1 MGQKSVMIKQ
11 NEGLGIFLM
20 VITTIV
26 FASQDGLSKYLATEY
41 NVYMV
46 VMIRY
51 WFFAAFIMTISS
63 RKPGGVKQVAKTK
76 TPLLQIFRSLVLV
89 AEMCVTVLAFTLLG
103 LAETHAIFASYPLII
118 AMLSGP
124 ILGEHVGWRRWLAI
138 CVGFFGILIILNP
151 GNGIF
156 SPYALVPLA
165 GAILFALY
173 GLLTRYAGQ
182 YDKSSTSFFWTGTV
196 GCIAMTAI
204 GLNFWDPVSQADWS
218 IMLILSASGMLGH
231 FLLIKCYEVA
241 EASAV
246 QPFAYLQL
254 IWASLIGVIIFGE
267 KITTN
272 VLLGA
277 CIIVGAGLFTLWR
290 ERKVS

>member
-1 MGQKSVMIKQ
+1 MTKQ
-11 NEGLGIFLM
+11 NERLGILLM
-20 VITTIV
+20 IITTIV

-51 WFFAAFIMTISS
+51 WFFAAFVISMS
-63 RKPGGVKQVAKTK
+63 SQKTGGIKRVAKTK
-76 TPLLQIFRSLVLV
+76 SPILQIFRSVILV
-89 AEMCVTVLAFTLLG
+89 AEMCITILAFTLLG

-124 ILGEHVGWRRWLAI
+124 ILGEYVGWRRWLAI
-138 CVGFFGILIILNP
+138 SVGFIGILIILNP

-173 GLLTRYAGQ
+173 GLLTRYVGQ
-182 YDKSSTSFFWTGTV
+182 YDNSSTSFFWTGVV
-196 GCIAMTAI
+196 GSIAMTVV
-204 GLNFWDPVSQADWS
+204 GLNFWDPVSKSDWS
-218 IMLILSASGMLGH
+218 IMLLLSASGVVGH
-231 FLLIKCYEVA
+231 YLLIKCYEVA

-254 IWASLIGVIIFGE
+254 IWASMIGIIIFGE
-267 KITTN
+267 QITTN
-272 VLLGA
+272 VLIGA

>member
-1 MGQKSVMIKQ
+1 MTKQ
-11 NEGLGIFLM
+11 NERLGILLM
-20 VITTIV
+20 IITTIV

-51 WFFAAFIMTISS
+51 WFFAAFVISMSS
-63 RKPGGVKQVAKTK
+63 RRTGGIKRVAKTK
-76 TPLLQIFRSLVLV
+76 SPLLQIFRSLILV
-89 AEMCVTVLAFTLLG
+89 AEMCITILAFTLLG

-124 ILGEHVGWRRWLAI
+124 ILGEYVGWRRWLAI
-138 CVGFFGILIILNP
+138 SVGFIGILIILNP

-173 GLLTRYAGQ
+173 GLLTRYVGQ
-182 YDKSSTSFFWTGTV
+182 YDNSSTSFFWTGVV
-196 GCIAMTAI
+196 GSIAMTVV
-204 GLNFWDPVSQADWS
+204 GLNFWDPVSKSDWS
-218 IMLILSASGMLGH
+218 IMLLLSASGVVGH
-231 FLLIKCYEVA
+231 YLLIKCYEVA

-254 IWASLIGVIIFGE
+254 IWASMIGIIIFGE
-267 KITTN
+267 QITTN
-272 VLLGA
+272 VLIGA

>member
-1 MGQKSVMIKQ
+1 MIKQ
-11 NEGLGIFLM
+11 NERLGIFLM

-51 WFFAAFIMTISS
+51 WFFAAFVMTISS

-76 TPLLQIFRSLVLV
+76 TPLLQIFRSLILV
-89 AEMCVTVLAFTLLG
+89 AEMCVTILAFTLLG

-182 YDKSSTSFFWTGTV
+182 YDNSSTSFFWTGVV

-254 IWASLIGVIIFGE
+254 IWASIIGIIIFGE
-267 KITTN
+267 QITTN
-272 VLLGA
+272 VLIGA

>member
-1 MGQKSVMIKQ
+1 MTNQ
-11 NEGLGIFLM
+11 NERLGILLM
-20 VITTIV
+20 IITTIV

-51 WFFAAFIMTISS
+51 WFFAAFVISMSS
-63 RKPGGVKQVAKTK
+63 RRTGGIKRVAKTK
-76 TPLLQIFRSLVLV
+76 SPILQIFRSLILV
-89 AEMCVTVLAFTLLG
+89 AEMCITILAFTLLG

-124 ILGEHVGWRRWLAI
+124 ILGEYVGWRRWLAI
-138 CVGFFGILIILNP
+138 CVGFIGILIILNP

-165 GAILFALY
+165 GAIFFALY
-173 GLLTRYAGQ
+173 GLLTRYVGQ
-182 YDKSSTSFFWTGTV
+182 YDNSSTSFFWTGVV
-196 GCIAMTAI
+196 GSIAMTVV
-204 GLNFWDPVSQADWS
+204 GLNFWDPVSKSDWS
-218 IMLILSASGMLGH
+218 IMLLLSASGVVGH
-231 FLLIKCYEVA
+231 YLLIKCYEVA
-241 EASAV
+241 EASAI

-254 IWASLIGVIIFGE
+254 IWASMIGIIIFGE
-267 KITTN
+267 QITTN
-272 VLLGA
+272 VLIGA

>member
-1 MGQKSVMIKQ
+1 MIKQ
-11 NEGLGIFLM
+11 NERLGIFLM

-51 WFFAAFIMTISS
+51 WFFAAFVMTISS

-76 TPLLQIFRSLVLV
+76 TPLLQIFRSLILV
-89 AEMCVTVLAFTLLG
+89 AEMCVTILAFTLLG
-103 LAETHAIFASYPLII
+103 LAETHAIFASYPLLI

-182 YDKSSTSFFWTGTV
+182 YDNSSTSFFWTGIV

-204 GLNFWDPVSQADWS
+204 GLNFWDPVSQGDWS

-254 IWASLIGVIIFGE
+254 IWASLIGIIIFGE
-267 KITTN
+267 QITTN
-272 VLLGA
+272 VLIGA

>member
-1 MGQKSVMIKQ
+1 MTKQ
-11 NEGLGIFLM
+11 NERLGILLM
-20 VITTIV
+20 IITTIV

-51 WFFAAFIMTISS
+51 WFFAAFVISMSS
-63 RKPGGVKQVAKTK
+63 RGTGGIKHIAKTK
-76 TPLLQIFRSLVLV
+76 SPVLQIFRSLILV
-89 AEMCVTVLAFTLLG
+89 AEMCITILAFTLLG

-124 ILGEHVGWRRWLAI
+124 ILGEYVGWRRWLAI
-138 CVGFFGILIILNP
+138 SVGFIGILIILNP

-173 GLLTRYAGQ
+173 GLLTRYVGQ
-182 YDKSSTSFFWTGTV
+182 YDNSSTSFFWTGVV
-196 GCIAMTAI
+196 GSIAMTVI
-204 GLNFWDPVSQADWS
+204 GLNFWDPVSRSDWS
-218 IMLILSASGMLGH
+218 IMLLLSASGVVGH
-231 FLLIKCYEVA
+231 YLLIKCYEVA

-254 IWASLIGVIIFGE
+254 IWASMIGIIIFGE
-267 KITTN
+267 QITTN
-272 VLLGA
+272 VLIGA

>member
-1 MGQKSVMIKQ
+1 MTKQ
-11 NEGLGIFLM
+11 NERLGILLM
-20 VITTIV
+20 IITTIV

-51 WFFAAFIMTISS
+51 WFFAAFVISMSS
-63 RKPGGVKQVAKTK
+63 RRTGGIKRVAKTK
-76 TPLLQIFRSLVLV
+76 SPILQIFRSLILV
-89 AEMCVTVLAFTLLG
+89 AEMCITILAFTLLG

-124 ILGEHVGWRRWLAI
+124 ILGEYVGWRRWLAI
-138 CVGFFGILIILNP
+138 CVGFIGILIILNP

-173 GLLTRYAGQ
+173 GLLTRYVGQ
-182 YDKSSTSFFWTGTV
+182 YDNSSTSFFWTGVV
-196 GCIAMTAI
+196 GSIAMTVV
-204 GLNFWDPVSQADWS
+204 GLNFWDPVSKSDWS
-218 IMLILSASGMLGH
+218 IMLLLSASGVVGH
-231 FLLIKCYEVA
+231 YLLIKCYEVA

-254 IWASLIGVIIFGE
+254 IWASMIGIIIFE
-267 KITTN
+267 EQITTN
-272 VLLGA
+272 VLIGA

>member
-1 MGQKSVMIKQ
+1 MIKQ
-11 NEGLGIFLM
+11 NERLGIFLM

-51 WFFAAFIMTISS
+51 WFFAAFVMTISS

-76 TPLLQIFRSLVLV
+76 TPLLQIFRSLLLV
-89 AEMCVTVLAFTLLG
+89 AEMCVTILAFTLLG

-151 GNGIF
+151 GDGIF

-182 YDKSSTSFFWTGTV
+182 YDNSSTSFFWTGII
-196 GCIAMTAI
+196 GCVAMTAI

-254 IWASLIGVIIFGE
+254 IWASIIGIIIFGE
-267 KITTN
+267 QITTN
-272 VLLGA
+272 VFIGA

>member
-1 MGQKSVMIKQ
+1 MTKQ
-11 NEGLGIFLM
+11 NERLGILLM
-20 VITTIV
+20 IITTIV

-51 WFFAAFIMTISS
+51 WFFAAFVISMSS
-63 RKPGGVKQVAKTK
+63 RRTGGIKRVAKTK
-76 TPLLQIFRSLVLV
+76 SPILQIFRSLILV
-89 AEMCVTVLAFTLLG
+89 AEMCITILAFTLLG

-124 ILGEHVGWRRWLAI
+124 ILGEYVGWRRWLAI
-138 CVGFFGILIILNP
+138 SIGFIGILIILNP

-165 GAILFALY
+165 GAILFAIY
-173 GLLTRYAGQ
+173 GLLTRYVGQ
-182 YDKSSTSFFWTGTV
+182 YDDSSTSFFWTGVV
-196 GCIAMTAI
+196 GSIAMTVI
-204 GLNFWDPVSQADWS
+204 GLNFWDPVSRSDWS
-218 IMLILSASGMLGH
+218 VMLLLSASGVVGH
-231 FLLIKCYEVA
+231 YLLIKCYEVA
-241 EASAV
+241 EASAI

-254 IWASLIGVIIFGE
+254 IWASMIGIIIFGE
-267 KITTN
+267 QITTN
-272 VLLGA
+272 VLIGA

>member
-1 MGQKSVMIKQ
+1 MTKQ
-11 NEGLGIFLM
+11 NERLGILLM
-20 VITTIV
+20 IITTIV

-51 WFFAAFIMTISS
+51 WFFAAFVISMSS
-63 RKPGGVKQVAKTK
+63 RRTGGIKRVAKTK
-76 TPLLQIFRSLVLV
+76 SPILQIFRSLILV
-89 AEMCVTVLAFTLLG
+89 AEMCITILAFTLLG

-124 ILGEHVGWRRWLAI
+124 ILGEYVGWRRWLAI
-138 CVGFFGILIILNP
+138 CVGFIGILIILNP

-165 GAILFALY
+165 GAILFAIY
-173 GLLTRYAGQ
+173 GLLTRYVGQ
-182 YDKSSTSFFWTGTV
+182 YDDSSTSFYWTGVV
-196 GCIAMTAI
+196 GSIAMTVI
-204 GLNFWDPVSQADWS
+204 GLNFWDPVSRSDW
-218 IMLILSASGMLGH
+218 IVMLLLSASGVVGH
-231 FLLIKCYEVA
+231 YLLIKCYEVA
-241 EASAV
+241 EASAI

-254 IWASLIGVIIFGE
+254 IWASMIGIIIFGE
-267 KITTN
+267 QITTN
-272 VLLGA
+272 VLIGA

>member
-1 MGQKSVMIKQ
+1 MTKQ
-11 NEGLGIFLM
+11 NERLGILLM
-20 VITTIV
+20 IITTIV

-51 WFFAAFIMTISS
+51 WFFAAFVISMSS
-63 RKPGGVKQVAKTK
+63 RRTGGIKRVAKTK
-76 TPLLQIFRSLVLV
+76 SPILQIFRSVILV
-89 AEMCVTVLAFTLLG
+89 AEMCITILAFTLLG

-124 ILGEHVGWRRWLAI
+124 ILGEYVGWRRWLAI
-138 CVGFFGILIILNP
+138 SVGFIGILIILNP

-173 GLLTRYAGQ
+173 GLLTRYVGQ
-182 YDKSSTSFFWTGTV
+182 YDNSSTSFFWTGVV
-196 GCIAMTAI
+196 GSIAMTVV
-204 GLNFWDPVSQADWS
+204 GLNFWDPVSKSDWS
-218 IMLILSASGMLGH
+218 VMLLLSASGVVGH
-231 FLLIKCYEVA
+231 YLLIKCYEVA

-254 IWASLIGVIIFGE
+254 IWASMIGIIIFGE
-267 KITTN
+267 QITTN
-272 VLLGA
+272 VLIGA

>member
-1 MGQKSVMIKQ
+1 MTKQ
-11 NEGLGIFLM
+11 NERLGILLM
-20 VITTIV
+20 IITTIV

-51 WFFAAFIMTISS
+51 WFFAAFVISVS
-63 RKPGGVKQVAKTK
+63 SQKTGGIKRVAKTK
-76 TPLLQIFRSLVLV
+76 SPILQIFRSLILV
-89 AEMCVTVLAFTLLG
+89 AEMCITILAFTLLG

-124 ILGEHVGWRRWLAI
+124 ILGEYVGWRRWLAI
-138 CVGFFGILIILNP
+138 CVGFIGILIILNP

-173 GLLTRYAGQ
+173 GLLTRYVGQ
-182 YDKSSTSFFWTGTV
+182 YDNSSTSFFWTGVV
-196 GCIAMTAI
+196 GSIAMTII
-204 GLNFWDPVSQADWS
+204 GLNYWDPVSKSDWS
-218 IMLILSASGMLGH
+218 IMLLLSASGVVAH
-231 FLLIKCYEVA
+231 YLLIKCYEVA

-254 IWASLIGVIIFGE
+254 LWASMIGIIIFGE
-267 KITTN
+267 QITTN
-272 VLLGA
+272 VLIGA

>member
-1 MGQKSVMIKQ
+1 MTKQ
-11 NEGLGIFLM
+11 NERLGILLM
-20 VITTIV
+20 IITTIV

-51 WFFAAFIMTISS
+51 WFFAAFVISVS
-63 RKPGGVKQVAKTK
+63 SQKTGGIKRVAKTK
-76 TPLLQIFRSLVLV
+76 SPILQIFRSLILV
-89 AEMCVTVLAFTLLG
+89 AEMCITILAFTLLG

-124 ILGEHVGWRRWLAI
+124 ILGEYVGWRRWLAI
-138 CVGFFGILIILNP
+138 SFGFIGILIILNP

-173 GLLTRYAGQ
+173 GLLTRYVGQ
-182 YDKSSTSFFWTGTV
+182 YDNSSTSFFWTGVV
-196 GCIAMTAI
+196 GSIAMTVV
-204 GLNFWDPVSQADWS
+204 GLNFWDPVSKSDWS
-218 IMLILSASGMLGH
+218 IMLLLSASGVVGH
-231 FLLIKCYEVA
+231 YLLIKCYEVA

-254 IWASLIGVIIFGE
+254 IWASMIGIIIFGE
-267 KITTN
+267 QITTN
-272 VLLGA
+272 VLIGA

>member
-1 MGQKSVMIKQ
+1 MIKQ
-11 NEGLGIFLM
+11 NERLGILLM
-20 VITTIV
+20 VTTTIV

-63 RKPGGVKQVAKTK
+63 RKPGGVKQVVTTK

-173 GLLTRYAGQ
+173 GLLTRYASQ

-267 KITTN
+267 KITPN

>member
-1 MGQKSVMIKQ
+1 MTKQ
-11 NEGLGIFLM
+11 NERLGILLM
-20 VITTIV
+20 IITTIV

-51 WFFAAFIMTISS
+51 WFFAAFVISMSS
-63 RKPGGVKQVAKTK
+63 RRTGGIKRVSKTK
-76 TPLLQIFRSLVLV
+76 SPILQIFRSVILV
-89 AEMCVTVLAFTLLG
+89 AEMCITILAFTLLG

-124 ILGEHVGWRRWLAI
+124 ILGEYVGWRRWLAI
-138 CVGFFGILIILNP
+138 SVGFVGILIILNP

-173 GLLTRYAGQ
+173 GLLTRYVGQ
-182 YDKSSTSFFWTGTV
+182 YDNSSTSFFWTGVV
-196 GCIAMTAI
+196 GSIAMTVV
-204 GLNFWDPVSQADWS
+204 GLNFWDPVSKSDWS
-218 IMLILSASGMLGH
+218 IMLLLSASGVVGH
-231 FLLIKCYEVA
+231 YLLIKCYEVA

-254 IWASLIGVIIFGE
+254 IWASMIGIIIFGE
-267 KITTN
+267 QITTN
-272 VLLGA
+272 VLIGA

>member
-1 MGQKSVMIKQ
+1 MTKQ
-11 NEGLGIFLM
+11 NERLGILLM
-20 VITTIV
+20 IITTIV

-51 WFFAAFIMTISS
+51 WFFAAFVISMSS
-63 RKPGGVKQVAKTK
+63 RRTGGIKRVAKTK
-76 TPLLQIFRSLVLV
+76 SPILQIFRSLILV
-89 AEMCVTVLAFTLLG
+89 AEMCITILAFTLLG

-124 ILGEHVGWRRWLAI
+124 ILGEYVGWRRWLAI
-138 CVGFFGILIILNP
+138 CVGFIGILIILNP

-173 GLLTRYAGQ
+173 GLLTRYVGQ
-182 YDKSSTSFFWTGTV
+182 YDNSSTSFFWTGVV
-196 GCIAMTAI
+196 GSIAMTII
-204 GLNFWDPVSQADWS
+204 GLNYWDPVSKSDWS
-218 IMLILSASGMLGH
+218 IMLLLSASGVVGH
-231 FLLIKCYEVA
+231 YLLIKCYEVA

-254 IWASLIGVIIFGE
+254 IWASMLGIIIFGE
-267 KITTN
+267 QITTN
-272 VLLGA
+272 VLIGA

>member
-1 MGQKSVMIKQ
+1 MTKQ
-11 NEGLGIFLM
+11 NERLGILLM
-20 VITTIV
+20 IITTIV

-51 WFFAAFIMTISS
+51 WFFAAFVISVS
-63 RKPGGVKQVAKTK
+63 SQKTGGIKRVAKTK
-76 TPLLQIFRSLVLV
+76 SPILQIFRSLILV
-89 AEMCVTVLAFTLLG
+89 AEMCITILAFTLLG

-124 ILGEHVGWRRWLAI
+124 ILGEYVGWRRWLAI
-138 CVGFFGILIILNP
+138 CVGFIGILIILNP

-165 GAILFALY
+165 GAILFAIY
-173 GLLTRYAGQ
+173 GLLTRYVGQ
-182 YDKSSTSFFWTGTV
+182 YDDSSTSFYWTGVV
-196 GCIAMTAI
+196 GSIAMTVI
-204 GLNFWDPVSQADWS
+204 GLNFWDPVSRSDWS
-218 IMLILSASGMLGH
+218 VMLLLSASGVVGH
-231 FLLIKCYEVA
+231 YLLIKCYEVA
-241 EASAV
+241 EASAI

-254 IWASLIGVIIFGE
+254 IWASMIGIIIFGE
-267 KITTN
+267 QITTN
-272 VLLGA
+272 VLIGA

>member
-1 MGQKSVMIKQ
+1 MIKQ
-11 NEGLGIFLM
+11 NERLGIFLM

-76 TPLLQIFRSLVLV
+76 TPLLQIFRSLLLV
-89 AEMCVTVLAFTLLG
+89 AEMCVTILAFTLLG

-182 YDKSSTSFFWTGTV
+182 YDNSSTSFFWTGII

-204 GLNFWDPVSQADWS
+204 GLNFWDPVSQADWG

-254 IWASLIGVIIFGE
+254 IWASIIGIIIFGE
-267 KITTN
+267 QITTN
-272 VLLGA
+272 VFIGA

>member
-1 MGQKSVMIKQ
+1 MTKQ
-11 NEGLGIFLM
+11 NERLGILLM
-20 VITTIV
+20 IITTIV

-51 WFFAAFIMTISS
+51 WFFAAFVISMSS
-63 RKPGGVKQVAKTK
+63 RRTGGIKRVSKTK
-76 TPLLQIFRSLVLV
+76 SPILQIFRSLILV
-89 AEMCVTVLAFTLLG
+89 AEMCITIFAFTLLG

-124 ILGEHVGWRRWLAI
+124 ILGEYVGWRRWLAI
-138 CVGFFGILIILNP
+138 SVGFIGILIILNP

-173 GLLTRYAGQ
+173 GLLTRYVGQ
-182 YDKSSTSFFWTGTV
+182 YDSSSTSFFWTGVV
-196 GCIAMTAI
+196 GSIAMTVV
-204 GLNFWDPVSQADWS
+204 GLNFWDPVSKSDWS
-218 IMLILSASGMLGH
+218 IMLLLSASGVVGH
-231 FLLIKCYEVA
+231 YLLIKCYEVA

-254 IWASLIGVIIFGE
+254 IWASMIGIIIFGE
-267 KITTN
+267 QITTN
-272 VLLGA
+272 VLIGA

>member
-1 MGQKSVMIKQ
+1 MTKQ
-11 NEGLGIFLM
+11 NERLGILLM
-20 VITTIV
+20 IITTIV

-51 WFFAAFIMTISS
+51 WFFAAFVISVS
-63 RKPGGVKQVAKTK
+63 SQKTGGIKRVAKTK
-76 TPLLQIFRSLVLV
+76 SPILQIFRSLILV
-89 AEMCVTVLAFTLLG
+89 AEMCITILAFTLLG

-124 ILGEHVGWRRWLAI
+124 ILGEYVGWRRWLAI
-138 CVGFFGILIILNP
+138 CVGFIGILIILNP

-156 SPYALVPLA
+156 SPYALVPLV

-173 GLLTRYAGQ
+173 GLLTRYVGQ
-182 YDKSSTSFFWTGTV
+182 YDNSSNSFFWTGVV
-196 GCIAMTAI
+196 GSIAMTII
-204 GLNFWDPVSQADWS
+204 GLNYWDPVSKSDWS
-218 IMLILSASGMLGH
+218 IMLLLSASGVVGH
-231 FLLIKCYEVA
+231 YLLIKCYEVA

-254 IWASLIGVIIFGE
+254 IWASMIGIIIFGE
-267 KITTN
+267 QITTN
-272 VLLGA
+272 VLIGA

>member
-1 MGQKSVMIKQ
+1 MIKQ
-11 NEGLGIFLM
+11 NERLGIFLM

-51 WFFAAFIMTISS
+51 WFFAAFVMTISS

-76 TPLLQIFRSLVLV
+76 TPLLQIFRSLLLV
-89 AEMCVTVLAFTLLG
+89 AEMCVTILAFTLLG

-182 YDKSSTSFFWTGTV
+182 YDNSSTSFFWTGII

-254 IWASLIGVIIFGE
+254 IWASIIGIIIFGE
-267 KITTN
+267 QITTN
-272 VLLGA
+272 VFIGA

>member
-1 MGQKSVMIKQ
+1 MTKQ
-11 NEGLGIFLM
+11 NERLGILLM
-20 VITTIV
+20 IITTIV

-51 WFFAAFIMTISS
+51 WFFAAFVISMSS
-63 RKPGGVKQVAKTK
+63 RRTGGIKRVSKTK
-76 TPLLQIFRSLVLV
+76 SPILQIFRSLILV
-89 AEMCVTVLAFTLLG
+89 AEMCITILAFTLLG

-124 ILGEHVGWRRWLAI
+124 ILGEYVGWRRWLAI
-138 CVGFFGILIILNP
+138 CVGFIGILIILNP

-173 GLLTRYAGQ
+173 GLLTRYVGQ
-182 YDKSSTSFFWTGTV
+182 FDNSSTSFFWTGVV
-196 GCIAMTAI
+196 GSIAMTVI
-204 GLNFWDPVSQADWS
+204 GLNFWDPVSRSDWS
-218 IMLILSASGMLGH
+218 VMLLLSASGVVWH
-231 FLLIKCYEVA
+231 YLLIKCYEVA
-241 EASAV
+241 EASAI

-254 IWASLIGVIIFGE
+254 IWASMIGIIIFGE
-267 KITTN
+267 QITTN
-272 VLLGA
+272 VLIGA

>member
-1 MGQKSVMIKQ
+1 MTKQ
-11 NEGLGIFLM
+11 NERLGILLM
-20 VITTIV
+20 IITTIV

-51 WFFAAFIMTISS
+51 WFFAAFVISMSS
-63 RKPGGVKQVAKTK
+63 RRTGGIKRVAKTK
-76 TPLLQIFRSLVLV
+76 SPILQIFRSVILV
-89 AEMCVTVLAFTLLG
+89 AEMCITILAFTLLG

-124 ILGEHVGWRRWLAI
+124 ILGEYVGWRRWLAI
-138 CVGFFGILIILNP
+138 SVGFIGILIILNP

-173 GLLTRYAGQ
+173 GLLTRYVGQ
-182 YDKSSTSFFWTGTV
+182 YDNSSTSFFWTGVV
-196 GCIAMTAI
+196 GSIAMTVI
-204 GLNFWDPVSQADWS
+204 GLNFWDPVSRSDWS
-218 IMLILSASGMLGH
+218 IMLLLSASGVVGH
-231 FLLIKCYEVA
+231 YLLIKCYEVA

-254 IWASLIGVIIFGE
+254 IWASMIGIIIFGE
-267 KITTN
+267 QITTN
-272 VLLGA
+272 VLIGA

>member
-1 MGQKSVMIKQ
+1 MIKQ
-11 NEGLGIFLM
+11 NERLGIFLM

>member
-1 MGQKSVMIKQ
+1 MTKQ
-11 NEGLGIFLM
+11 NERLGILLM
-20 VITTIV
+20 IITTIV

-51 WFFAAFIMTISS
+51 WFFAAFVISVS
-63 RKPGGVKQVAKTK
+63 SQKTGGIKRVAKTK
-76 TPLLQIFRSLVLV
+76 SPILQIFRSLILV
-89 AEMCVTVLAFTLLG
+89 AEMCITILAFTLLG

-124 ILGEHVGWRRWLAI
+124 ILGEYVGWRRWVAI
-138 CVGFFGILIILNP
+138 CVGFIGILIILNP

-173 GLLTRYAGQ
+173 GLLTRYVGQ
-182 YDKSSTSFFWTGTV
+182 YDNSSTSFFWTGVV
-196 GCIAMTAI
+196 GSIAMTII
-204 GLNFWDPVSQADWS
+204 GLNYWDPVSKSDWS
-218 IMLILSASGMLGH
+218 IMLLLSASGVVGH
-231 FLLIKCYEVA
+231 YLLIKCYEVA

-254 IWASLIGVIIFGE
+254 IWASMIGIIIFGE
-267 KITTN
+267 QITTN
-272 VLLGA
+272 VLIGA

>member
-1 MGQKSVMIKQ
+1 MTKQ
-11 NEGLGIFLM
+11 NERLGILLM
-20 VITTIV
+20 IITTIV

-51 WFFAAFIMTISS
+51 WFFAAFVISMSS
-63 RKPGGVKQVAKTK
+63 RRTGGIKRIAKTK
-76 TPLLQIFRSLVLV
+76 SPILQIFRSLILV
-89 AEMCVTVLAFTLLG
+89 AEMCITILAFTLLG

-124 ILGEHVGWRRWLAI
+124 ILGEYVGWRRWLAI
-138 CVGFFGILIILNP
+138 CVGFIGILIILNP

-173 GLLTRYAGQ
+173 GLLTRYVGQ
-182 YDKSSTSFFWTGTV
+182 YDDSSTSFYWTGVV
-196 GCIAMTAI
+196 GSIAMTVI
-204 GLNFWDPVSQADWS
+204 GLNFWDPVSRSDWS
-218 IMLILSASGMLGH
+218 VMLLLSASGVVGH
-231 FLLIKCYEVA
+231 YLLIKCYEVA
-241 EASAV
+241 EASAI

-254 IWASLIGVIIFGE
+254 IWASMIGIIIFGE
-267 KITTN
+267 QITTN
-272 VLLGA
+272 VLIGA

>member
-1 MGQKSVMIKQ
+1 MIKQ
-11 NEGLGIFLM
+11 NERLGIFLM

-51 WFFAAFIMTISS
+51 WFFAAFVMTISS

-76 TPLLQIFRSLVLV
+76 TPLLQIFRSLILV
-89 AEMCVTVLAFTLLG
+89 AEMCVTILAFTLLG

-182 YDKSSTSFFWTGTV
+182 YDNSSTSFFWTGVV

-254 IWASLIGVIIFGE
+254 IWASLIGIIIFGE
-267 KITTN
+267 QITTN
-272 VLLGA
+272 VLIGA

>member
-1 MGQKSVMIKQ
+1 MTKQ
-11 NEGLGIFLM
+11 NERLGILLM
-20 VITTIV
+20 IITTIV

-51 WFFAAFIMTISS
+51 WFFAAFVISMSS
-63 RKPGGVKQVAKTK
+63 RRTGGIKRVAKTK
-76 TPLLQIFRSLVLV
+76 SPILQIFRSVILV
-89 AEMCVTVLAFTLLG
+89 AEMCITILAFTLLG

-124 ILGEHVGWRRWLAI
+124 ILGEYVGWRRWLAI
-138 CVGFFGILIILNP
+138 SVGFIGILIILNP

-173 GLLTRYAGQ
+173 GLLTRYVGQ
-182 YDKSSTSFFWTGTV
+182 YDSSSTSFFWTGVV
-196 GCIAMTAI
+196 GSIAMTVV
-204 GLNFWDPVSQADWS
+204 GLNFWDPVSKSDWS
-218 IMLILSASGMLGH
+218 IMLLLSASGVVGH
-231 FLLIKCYEVA
+231 YLLIKCYEVA

-254 IWASLIGVIIFGE
+254 IWASMIGIIIFGE
-267 KITTN
+267 QITTN
-272 VLLGA
+272 VLIGA

>member
-1 MGQKSVMIKQ
+1 MTKQ
-11 NEGLGIFLM
+11 NERLGILLM
-20 VITTIV
+20 IITTIV

-51 WFFAAFIMTISS
+51 WFFAAFVISMSS
-63 RKPGGVKQVAKTK
+63 RRTCGIKRVSKTK
-76 TPLLQIFRSLVLV
+76 SPILQIFRSLILV
-89 AEMCVTVLAFTLLG
+89 AEMCITILAFTLLG

-124 ILGEHVGWRRWLAI
+124 ILGEYVGWRRWLAI
-138 CVGFFGILIILNP
+138 SVGFIGILIILNP

-173 GLLTRYAGQ
+173 GLLTRYVGQ
-182 YDKSSTSFFWTGTV
+182 YDNSSTSFFWTGVV
-196 GCIAMTAI
+196 GSIAMTVV
-204 GLNFWDPVSQADWS
+204 GLNFWDPVSKSDWS
-218 IMLILSASGMLGH
+218 IMLLLSASGVVGH
-231 FLLIKCYEVA
+231 YLLIKCYEVA

-254 IWASLIGVIIFGE
+254 IWASMIGIIIFGE
-267 KITTN
+267 QITTN
-272 VLLGA
+272 VLIGA

>member
-1 MGQKSVMIKQ
+1 MIKQ
-11 NEGLGIFLM
+11 NERLGIFLM
-20 VITTIV
+20 VTTTIV

-63 RKPGGVKQVAKTK
+63 RKPGGIKQVAKTK

-138 CVGFFGILIILNP
+138 CVGFCGILIILNP
-151 GNGIF
+151 GKGIF

-182 YDKSSTSFFWTGTV
+182 YDNSSTSFFWTGIV

-241 EASAV
+241 EASTV

-267 KITTN
+267 KITTY

>member
-1 MGQKSVMIKQ
+1 MTKQ
-11 NEGLGIFLM
+11 NERLGILLM
-20 VITTIV
+20 IITTSV

-51 WFFAAFIMTISS
+51 WFFAAFVISMSS
-63 RKPGGVKQVAKTK
+63 RRTGGIKLVVKTK
-76 TPLLQIFRSLVLV
+76 SPILQIFRSLILV
-89 AEMCVTVLAFTLLG
+89 AEMCITILAFTLLG

-124 ILGEHVGWRRWLAI
+124 ILGEYVGWRRWLAI
-138 CVGFFGILIILNP
+138 FVGFIGILIILNP

-156 SPYALVPLA
+156 SPYALVPIA

-173 GLLTRYAGQ
+173 GLLTRYVVG
-182 YDKSSTSFFWTGTV
+182 YDDSSTSFFWTGVV
-196 GCIAMTAI
+196 GSIAMTVV
-204 GLNFWDPVSQADWS
+204 GLNFWDPVSRSDWS
-218 IMLILSASGMLGH
+218 TMLLLSTSGVVGH
-231 FLLIKCYEVA
+231 YLLIKCYEVA

-254 IWASLIGVIIFGE
+254 IWASMIGIIIFGE
-267 KITTN
+267 QITTN
-272 VLLGA
+272 VLIGA
-277 CIIVGAGLFTLWR
+277 CIIVGAGLFTLLR

>member
-1 MGQKSVMIKQ
+1 MTKQ
-11 NEGLGIFLM
+11 NERLGILLM
-20 VITTIV
+20 IITTIV

-51 WFFAAFIMTISS
+51 WFFAAFVISVS
-63 RKPGGVKQVAKTK
+63 SQKTGGIKRVAKTK
-76 TPLLQIFRSLVLV
+76 SPILQIFRSLILV
-89 AEMCVTVLAFTLLG
+89 AEMCITILAFTLLG

-124 ILGEHVGWRRWLAI
+124 ILGEYVGWRRWLAI
-138 CVGFFGILIILNP
+138 SVGFIGILIILNP

-173 GLLTRYAGQ
+173 GLLTRYVGQ
-182 YDKSSTSFFWTGTV
+182 YDNSSTSFFWTGVV
-196 GCIAMTAI
+196 GSIAMTII
-204 GLNFWDPVSQADWS
+204 GLNYWDPVSKSDWS
-218 IMLILSASGMLGH
+218 IMLLLSASGVAGH
-231 FLLIKCYEVA
+231 YLLIKCYEVA

-254 IWASLIGVIIFGE
+254 IWASMIGIIIFGE
-267 KITTN
+267 QITTN
-272 VLLGA
+272 VLIGA

>member
-1 MGQKSVMIKQ
+1 MTKQ
-11 NEGLGIFLM
+11 NERLGILLM
-20 VITTIV
+20 IITTIV

-51 WFFAAFIMTISS
+51 WFFAAFVISMS
-63 RKPGGVKQVAKTK
+63 SQRTGGIKRVAKTK
-76 TPLLQIFRSLVLV
+76 SPILQIFRSLILV
-89 AEMCVTVLAFTLLG
+89 AEMCITILAFTLLG

-124 ILGEHVGWRRWLAI
+124 ILGEYVGWRRWLAI
-138 CVGFFGILIILNP
+138 CVGFIGILIILNP

-165 GAILFALY
+165 GAILFAIY
-173 GLLTRYAGQ
+173 GLLTRYVGQ
-182 YDKSSTSFFWTGTV
+182 YDDSSTSFYWTGVV
-196 GCIAMTAI
+196 GSIAMTVI
-204 GLNFWDPVSQADWS
+204 GLNFWDPVSRSDWNV
-218 IMLILSASGMLGH
+218 MLLLSASGVVGH
-231 FLLIKCYEVA
+231 YLLIKCYEVA
-241 EASAV
+241 EASAI

-254 IWASLIGVIIFGE
+254 IWASMIGIIIFGE
-267 KITTN
+267 QITTN
-272 VLLGA
+272 VLIGA

>member
-1 MGQKSVMIKQ
+1 MTKQ
-11 NEGLGIFLM
+11 NERLGILLM
-20 VITTIV
+20 IITTIV

-51 WFFAAFIMTISS
+51 WFFAAFVISVS
-63 RKPGGVKQVAKTK
+63 SQKTGGIKRVAKTK
-76 TPLLQIFRSLVLV
+76 SPILQIFRSLVLV
-89 AEMCVTVLAFTLLG
+89 AEMCITILAFTLLG

-124 ILGEHVGWRRWLAI
+124 ILGEYVGWRRWLAI
-138 CVGFFGILIILNP
+138 CVGFIGILIILNP

-156 SPYALVPLA
+156 SPYALVPLV

-173 GLLTRYAGQ
+173 GLLTRYVGQ
-182 YDKSSTSFFWTGTV
+182 YDNSSTSFFWTGVV
-196 GCIAMTAI
+196 GSIAMTII
-204 GLNFWDPVSQADWS
+204 GLNYWDPVSKSDWS
-218 IMLILSASGMLGH
+218 IMLLLSASGVVGH
-231 FLLIKCYEVA
+231 YLLIKCYEVA

-254 IWASLIGVIIFGE
+254 IWASMIGIIIFGE
-267 KITTN
+267 QITTN
-272 VLLGA
+272 VLIGA

>member
-1 MGQKSVMIKQ
+1 MIKQ
-11 NEGLGIFLM
+11 NERLGIFLM

-51 WFFAAFIMTISS
+51 WFFAAFVMTISS

-76 TPLLQIFRSLVLV
+76 TPLLQIFRSLILV
-89 AEMCVTVLAFTLLG
+89 AEMCVTILAFTLLG

-182 YDKSSTSFFWTGTV
+182 YDNSSTSFFWTGIV

-204 GLNFWDPVSQADWS
+204 GLKFWDPVSQGDWS

-254 IWASLIGVIIFGE
+254 IWASLIGIIIFGE
-267 KITTN
+267 QITTN
-272 VLLGA
+272 VLIGA

>member
-1 MGQKSVMIKQ
+1 MIKQ
-11 NEGLGIFLM
+11 NERLGIFLM

-63 RKPGGVKQVAKTK
+63 RKPGGIKQVAKTK

>member
-1 MGQKSVMIKQ
+1 MIKQ
-11 NEGLGIFLM
+11 NERLGIFLM

-51 WFFAAFIMTISS
+51 WFFAAFVMTISS

-76 TPLLQIFRSLVLV
+76 TPLLQIFRSLILV
-89 AEMCVTVLAFTLLG
+89 AEMCVTILAFTLLG

-182 YDKSSTSFFWTGTV
+182 YDNSSTSFFWTGII

-254 IWASLIGVIIFGE
+254 IWASIIGIIIFGE
-267 KITTN
+267 QITTN
-272 VLLGA
+272 VFIGA

>member
-1 MGQKSVMIKQ
+1 MTKQ
-11 NEGLGIFLM
+11 NERLGILLM
-20 VITTIV
+20 IITTIV

-51 WFFAAFIMTISS
+51 WFFAAFVISMSS
-63 RKPGGVKQVAKTK
+63 RRTGGIKRVAKTK
-76 TPLLQIFRSLVLV
+76 SPILQIFRSVILV
-89 AEMCVTVLAFTLLG
+89 AEMCITILAFTLLG

-124 ILGEHVGWRRWLAI
+124 ILGEYVGWRRWLAI
-138 CVGFFGILIILNP
+138 CVGFIGILIILNP

-156 SPYALVPLA
+156 SPYALVPLV

-173 GLLTRYAGQ
+173 GLLTRYVGQ
-182 YDKSSTSFFWTGTV
+182 YDNSSTSFFWTGVV
-196 GCIAMTAI
+196 GSIAMTII
-204 GLNFWDPVSQADWS
+204 GLNYWDPVSKSDWS
-218 IMLILSASGMLGH
+218 IMLLLSASGVVGH
-231 FLLIKCYEVA
+231 YLLIKCYEVA

-254 IWASLIGVIIFGE
+254 IWASMIGIIIFGE
-267 KITTN
+267 QITTN
-272 VLLGA
+272 VLIGA